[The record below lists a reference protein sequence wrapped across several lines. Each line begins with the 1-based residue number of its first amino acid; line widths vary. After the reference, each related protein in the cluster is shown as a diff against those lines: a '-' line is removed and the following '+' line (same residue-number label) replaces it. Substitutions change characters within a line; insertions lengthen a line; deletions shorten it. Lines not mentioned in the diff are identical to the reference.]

1 MSKFYKPSE
10 VAELLNYNKVTIIR
24 WIHAGKIKAI
34 KIGRDYRIP
43 EEEVQKLLSKKR
55 ETTRAVLYARVSGRD
70 QKKDL
75 ETQLKTLEQ
84 YAISKGYQIVE
95 EVKEIASGLNENR
108 KGLKKLINLTKNSEY
123 DALLITYPD
132 RLTRLGFKY
141 LEELFSAYNVRIE
154 TFFKKDKT
162 PREELVEDLITI
174 ISHFAGR
181 LYGLRS
187 HKNRKFVQGF
197 KKLIEEVENE

>member
-1 MSKFYKPSE
+1 MPKFYKPSE

-43 EEEVQKLLSKKR
+43 EEEVQKLLGKKK

-70 QKKDL
+70 QKEDL

-84 YAISKGYQIVE
+84 YAVSKGYQIVD
-95 EVKEIASGLNENR
+95 EVKEIASGLKENR
-108 KGLKKLINLTKNSEY
+108 KGLKKLINLAKNGEY
-123 DALLITYPD
+123 DILIVTYPD
-132 RLTRLGFKY
+132 RLTRFGFKY
-141 LEELFSAYNVRIE
+141 LEELFTAYNVRIE
-154 TFFKKDKT
+154 TVFKKDKT
-162 PREELVEDLITI
+162 PKEELVEDLIAI
-174 ISHFAGR
+174 ITSFAGR

-187 HKNRKFVQGF
+187 HKNKKFVQGF
-197 KKLIEEVENE
+197 KKLLTEVENE

>member
-1 MSKFYKPSE
+1 MPKFYKPSE

-24 WIHAGKIKAI
+24 WIHTGKIKAI

-43 EEEVQKLLSKKR
+43 EEEVQKLLGKKK
-55 ETTRAVLYARVSGRD
+55 ETTRAILYARVSGRD

-84 YAISKGYQIVE
+84 YAISKGYQIVD

-108 KGLKKLINLTKNSEY
+108 KGLKKLINLAKNNTY
-123 DALLITYPD
+123 DVLIITYPD
-132 RLTRLGFKY
+132 RLTRFGFKY
-141 LEELFSAYNVRIE
+141 LEELFSAHNVRIE
-154 TFFKKDKT
+154 TVFKKDKT
-162 PREELVEDLITI
+162 PKEELVEDLIAI
-174 ISHFAGR
+174 ITSFAGR

-187 HKNRKFVQGF
+187 HKNKKFVQGF
-197 KKLIEEVENE
+197 KKLLKEVED